1 MVNQVENQVKVNVGI
16 THGDINGIGYEVII
30 KSLQDQ
36 RICELFT
43 PVLYG
48 LAKAASY
55 HRKTL
60 SIQDFNFNIIKS
72 ADKVKLNKPNIINI
86 HNSEVKIELGQP
98 SKKAG
103 EMAFISLE
111 AAVQDL
117 KKGLIDVLVTA
128 PINKNS
134 IQSMEFDFPGH
145 TEYLARRFESN
156 DFLMLM
162 VSEQIRIGT
171 VTGHIPLKDAAETIS
186 KDLIEKKISILNE
199 SLKCDF
205 NIRKPKIAVL
215 SLNPHASDEGLIGNE
230 EEEIIIPVIE
240 STSDKGM
247 LVYGPFSADGFFG
260 SATHKNYDGILAMY
274 HDQAML
280 PFKLISFESGVNYT
294 AGLPIVRTSPAH
306 GTAFD
311 ITGKNKANPDSF
323 RKALYLAV
331 DIYNNRKMNRDLDEN
346 KMKESVPEEN
356 NNHLKE

>member
-1 MVNQVENQVKVNVGI
+1 MVNQVEDQARINVGI

-43 PVLYG
+43 PILYG

-60 SIQDFNFNIIKS
+60 SVQDFNFNITKS
-72 ADKVKLNKPNIINI
+72 PDKARQKKPNIINI
-86 HNSEVKIELGQP
+86 HESEVKIDLGQP

-103 EMAFISLE
+103 EMAFLSLE
-111 AAVQDL
+111 AVVQDL
-117 KKGLIDVLVTA
+117 KKGLVDVLVTA
-128 PINKNS
+128 PINKSS

-145 TEYLARRFESN
+145 TEYLARRFESEN
-156 DFLMLM
+156 YLMLM
-162 VSEQIRIGT
+162 VSEQIRIGA
-171 VTGHIPLKDAAETIS
+171 VTGHIPLKEVATS
-186 KDLIEKKISILNE
+186 LSGDLIKQKIKILHD
-199 SLKCDF
+199 SLKFDF
-205 NIRKPKIAVL
+205 SIRKPKIAVL

-230 EEEIIIPVIE
+230 EEEIIIPAIE
-240 STSDKGM
+240 ESSNNGM
-247 LVYGPFSADGFFG
+247 LIYGPFSADGFFG
-260 SATHKNYDGILAMY
+260 SASHKNYDGILAMY

-280 PFKLISFESGVNYT
+280 PFKLLSFESGVNFT

-311 ITGKNKANPDSF
+311 IAGKNQASPDSF

-331 DIYNNRKMNRDLDEN
+331 DIYNNRKMNQELNDH
-346 KMKESVPEEN
+346 KMKENIPEEK
-356 NNHLKE
+356 NNHSKE